1 MSYETIE
8 ARHNSCVKKGTR
20 HNAHADRGELLEIV
34 KELKAQLAK
43 KRAKPTISSRTNDE
57 DFDPIEND

>member
-43 KRAKPTISSRTNDE
+43 KRAKPTIYSRARDE
-57 DFDPIEND
+57 VFDPIKE